1 MSSTDQ
7 RNKRIAGLRRTAFA
21 TIAALL
27 IEYGFGLFLFGTTP
41 KAAHGAGLLPA
52 FGIVVANGPAILIIH
67 ALLGSLIV
75 LGGIMSLVRA
85 IQTRA
90 TRVIVLNAIATAAI
104 LFAWI
109 AGSATANDP
118 TGPDGRVMGI
128 VTGIAIL
135 AYAFVLFVAP
145 RPTEGRTAPAS

>member
-7 RNKRIAGLRRTAFA
+7 RSRLMVGLRRTAFA

-27 IEYGFGLFLFGTTP
+27 VEYGFGLYLFGTTP
-41 KAAHGAGLLPA
+41 KSAHGAGLLPA
-52 FGIVVANGPAILIIH
+52 FGLAIASGPATLIIH

-75 LGGIMSLVRA
+75 LGGVVSLVRS

-90 TRVIVLNAIATAAI
+90 FGVIILNAIATAAI
-104 LFAWI
+104 LLAWL

-118 TGPDGRVMGI
+118 IGSAGRVMGI
-128 VTGIAIL
+128 MTGIAIL
-135 AYAFVLFVAP
+135 AYAVVLFVTPKAIG
-145 RPTEGRTAPAS
+145 GRTTRVS